1 MWKLKLLSLQLLLF
15 VFVLF
20 CVSPVSAQEDLS
32 DLEEFQELAN
42 NLSQE
47 SYKQEMIQIKSLTS
61 LLLQVL
67 QQNPQQ
73 DMDKSLLESLKNCE
87 TIMKSSQYQQ
97 MKLSEQLKVIRE
109 SQKLS
114 NQLIQVYMKQQ
125 EMLSTTQ
132 LNALKIT
139 NDLLIHYRKLLE
151 ILQKIIKSQS
161 EDTQLVIQEIQNA
174 LSDSVSLKQELDL
187 AKVLADKQAE
197 EINALKKRGKG
208 LTRSRIAS
216 ISIAGGGL
224 LLGTIGYFLKQ
235 DESTKDIG
243 NLLFYSGLSCVGSG
257 ALTFSISFTIPF

>member
-1 MWKLKLLSLQLLLF
+1 MWKSKLLSLQLLLF

-42 NLSQE
+42 SLSQE
-47 SYKQEMIQIKSLTS
+47 SYKQEMIQIKLLTS
-61 LLLQVL
+61 LLLQEL
-67 QQNPQQ
+67 QQNPQP
-73 DMDKSLLESLKNCE
+73 DMDQSLLESLKTCE
-87 TIMKSSQYQQ
+87 KIMKSSQYQQ

-114 NQLIQVYMKQQ
+114 NQLIQAYMKRQ

-174 LSDSVSLKQELDL
+174 LSDSIYLKQELDVVNIL
-187 AKVLADKQAE
+187 ANKQSE
-197 EINALKKRGKG
+197 EIIVLRLKEKG
-208 LTRSRIAS
+208 LKRTRIAS

-235 DESTKDIG
+235 DEANKDIG